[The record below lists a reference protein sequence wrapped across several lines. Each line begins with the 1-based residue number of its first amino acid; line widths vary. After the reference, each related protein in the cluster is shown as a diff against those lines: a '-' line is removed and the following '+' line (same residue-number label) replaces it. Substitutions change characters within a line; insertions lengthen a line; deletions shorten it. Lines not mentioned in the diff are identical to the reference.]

1 MLSIDVLVL
10 KLVKIISLEE
20 GFMFRIAL
28 RVQVFAGFAGI
39 VAAGLAPAAA
49 GEQRA
54 SDIARA
60 LAPTVTRSL
69 SSGPSTATPEQTDD
83 EAFVNSVR
91 DRGARSLSGGEV
103 DHLDKIISQRKDVD
117 VEMTFAYGSATLK
130 GKDLEIAEDLGKALS
145 RRELKDQTFL
155 IMGHTDAKG
164 SNAFNQKLS
173 ERRAAE
179 LKDFLVKKYNLQANR
194 LVPVGYG
201 ETHLKN
207 AEYPNA
213 AENRRVQVVNIMA
226 YKSANK

>member
-1 MLSIDVLVL
+1 MF
-10 KLVKIISLEE
+10 KIARRGQI
-20 GFMFRIAL
+20 
-28 RVQVFAGFAGI
+28 FAGFAAI
-39 VAAGLAPAAA
+39 IAAGLAPAAA

-54 SDIARA
+54 ADIARA

-69 SSGPSTATPEQTDD
+69 SSGPSPAAPEQAAD

-91 DRGARSLSGGEV
+91 DRGGRSLSGGEV
-103 DHLDKIISQRKDVD
+103 DHLDKIISQRQDVD
-117 VEMTFAYGSATLK
+117 VEITFAYGSAALK
-130 GKDLEIAEDLGKALS
+130 GNDLEIAEDLGKALS

-179 LKDFLVKKYNLQANR
+179 VKDFLVKKYSLPANR

-207 AEYPNA
+207 AKDPNA